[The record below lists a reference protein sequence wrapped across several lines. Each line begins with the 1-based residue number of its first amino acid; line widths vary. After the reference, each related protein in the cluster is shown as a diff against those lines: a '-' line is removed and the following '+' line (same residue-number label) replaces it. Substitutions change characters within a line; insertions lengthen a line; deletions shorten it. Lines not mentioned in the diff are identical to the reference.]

1 MWRRLESFE
10 AKKLAVDRYL
20 DHAAG
25 VSNNNNFVKTNKV
38 VIGTIQVEDRLSKD
52 EREGGGGE
60 VEEENE
66 FLNDYKCL
74 SQFSR
79 LLGDNGVSSRSANHF
94 ICTSIS
100 VLLYCIISTIYR
112 SRALLMML
120 PIHLVDSRS
129 NAFPIISV
137 KIVSRSF

>member
-1 MWRRLESFE
+1 MRGR
-10 AKKLAVDRYL
+10 
-20 DHAAG
+20 
-25 VSNNNNFVKTNKV
+25 
-38 VIGTIQVEDRLSKD
+38 
-52 EREGGGGE
+52 GGGGGGVE